1 MAKKEL
7 NEVLLLR
14 GVASLMV
21 CLFHLILGNEALF
34 PSTHPLERIFSYG
47 YLGVEVFF
55 ILSGYV
61 ICYSLPAG
69 FNYSYLRSFFLKRLA
84 RIEPPYLVSIVLVL
98 LLNYISSAVSG
109 ITYQTN
115 FLALIGHL
123 AYINNFYPAT
133 YVNVVYWTLGIEAQF
148 YFLIALVFPLL
159 QVSRPFLVFTAASLL
174 LLACIA
180 IPSNISVILP
190 YLAYFTLGILLFF
203 FKAKRQL
210 PFAIFIFFVFLS
222 CLQIQI
228 FQGTPGTVAAVLSVV
243 ILLFWKHVNKTIRFF
258 STISYS
264 LYLIH
269 VPVGGKVINLGM
281 RFVSTELSKY
291 LLLFLALLVSIGFAY
306 LFYRFVELPSF
317 RLSKRIKYPSNR
329 SPIPVVLPHEPIT
342 ETGDKPTASLP
353 SVFH

>member
-7 NEVLLLR
+7 NEVFLLR

-21 CLFHLILGNEALF
+21 CLFHLTLGNEALF
-34 PSTHPLERIFSYG
+34 PPTHPLEQIFSYG

-69 FNYSYLRSFFLKRLA
+69 FNYSDLRSFFLKRLT

-98 LLNYISSAVSG
+98 LLNYMSSAVTG
-109 ITYQTN
+109 MTYQTN

-123 AYINNFYPAT
+123 AYINNFYPQT

-148 YFLIALVFPLL
+148 YLFIALVFPL
-159 QVSRPFLVFTAASLL
+159 VRASRPFLMFTAASLL
-174 LLACIA
+174 FLACIP

-203 FKAKRQL
+203 FKVKRQL
-210 PFAIFIFFVFLS
+210 PVAIFISLAFLS

-228 FQGTPGTVAAVLSVV
+228 FQGTPGTVAAILSVT

-269 VPVGGKVINLGM
+269 VPVGGKVINLGI
-281 RFVSTELSKY
+281 RFVSNELSKY
-291 LLLFLALLVSIGFAY
+291 LLLLLGLAVSIGFAY
-306 LFYRFVELPSF
+306 LFYRFVELPAF
-317 RLSKRIKYPSNR
+317 RLSKRIKYSSEK
-329 SPIPVVLPHEPIT
+329 SPTPVMRFNEPIT
-342 ETGDKPTASLP
+342 EKETKPTAPLP
-353 SVFH
+353 NGYH